1 MLYCVFSAV
10 LVSKPK
16 TLGRYEEGDDC
27 MTLIP
32 CDCDCVYQKEGYCN
46 LEKASVV
53 TNVNAEKGCVYYI
66 AQEKESPARESFK
79 SLADIFHAD

>member
-1 MLYCVFSAV
+1 MRFQRCVC
-10 LVSKPK
+10 LE
-16 TLGRYEEGDDC
+16 TLILRRYEEGDDC

-32 CDCDCVYQKEGYCN
+32 SDCDCIYQKDGYCN

-66 AQEKESPARESFK
+66 AQEKELPARERFK